1 MKRFLGRTAPAPAD
15 VVARAGLS
23 RGEKV
28 LAAARSEDGTWALGT
43 RDALV
48 VLPPEEQ
55 AAGHTRIPWEH
66 VQSADWSRDDD
77 RLRVSEVGEYG
88 RPRPVH
94 ELVLAEPGLL
104 LQLVRERVT
113 ASVVVQRRVE
123 VTAGRGLTVVGRR
136 PPRGGEVTWAYEL
149 DPGVDP
155 DHARRRGRARGGRG
169 GTASRRRGARPGLSP
184 DFGSERIPC

>member
-15 VVARAGLS
+15 VVARAGLA

-28 LAAARSEDGTWALGT
+28 LAAARSADGTWVLGT

-48 VLPPEEQ
+48 LLPGAQGAELTRIAWEQVQ
-55 AAGHTRIPWEH
+55 AA
-66 VQSADWSRDDD
+66 DWARDDD

-94 ELVLAEPGLL
+94 EVVLEEPGLL

-113 ASVVVQRRVE
+113 ASVVLQRRVE
-123 VTAGRGLTVVGRR
+123 VAGGRGLTVVARR
-136 PPRGGEVTWAYEL
+136 PPRGGDVAWAYEL
-149 DPGVDP
+149 DAGLDPADPVVREAAEAGVRS
-155 DHARRRGRARGGRG
+155 AAEEL
-169 GTASRRRGARPGLSP
+169 GLS
-184 DFGSERIPC
+184 

>member
-1 MKRFLGRTAPAPAD
+1 MKRLLGRTAPAPAD

-28 LAAARSEDGTWALGT
+28 LAAASSEDGTWALGT

-48 VLPPEEQ
+48 LLPPGERTP
-55 AAGHTRIPWEH
+55 GPTRIPWED
-66 VQSADWSRDDD
+66 VQAADWSRDDD

-123 VTAGRGLTVVGRR
+123 VASGRGLTVVGRR
-136 PPRGGEVTWAYEL
+136 PPRGGDVTWAYEL

-155 DHARRRGRARGGRG
+155 DDPEVRQAAEAGLRRA
-169 GTASRRRGARPGLSP
+169 AEELGLS
-184 DFGSERIPC
+184 

>member
-15 VVARAGLS
+15 VVARAGLA

-48 VLPPEEQ
+48 LLPAEQ
-55 AAGHTRIPWEH
+55 AGPTRIPWER
-66 VQSADWSRDDD
+66 VQAADWSRDDD

-123 VTAGRGLTVVGRR
+123 VASGRGLTVVGRR
-136 PPRGGEVTWAYEL
+136 PPRGGDVTWAYEL
-149 DPGVDP
+149 DAGVDP
-155 DHARRRGRARGGRG
+155 DDPEVHEAAE
-169 GTASRRRGARPGLSP
+169 AGLRSAAEEL
-184 DFGSERIPC
+184 GLA

>member
-1 MKRFLGRTAPAPAD
+1 MKRFLGRTPPAPAD
-15 VVARAGLS
+15 VVARAGLA

-48 VLPPEEQ
+48 LLPAGDG
-55 AAGHTRIPWEH
+55 AAPARIPWEN
-66 VQSADWSRDDD
+66 VQAADWSRDDD

-123 VTAGRGLTVVGRR
+123 VADGRGLTVVGRR
-136 PPRGGEVTWAYEL
+136 PPRGGDVSWAYEL

-155 DHARRRGRARGGRG
+155 DDPAVREAAEAGVRSA
-169 GTASRRRGARPGLSP
+169 AEELGLA
-184 DFGSERIPC
+184 

>member
-15 VVARAGLS
+15 VVARAGLP

-48 VLPPEEQ
+48 LLP
-55 AAGHTRIPWEH
+55 AGDAGPTRIAWED
-66 VQSADWSRDDD
+66 VQAADWSRDDD

-94 ELVLAEPGLL
+94 EVVLTDPGLL

-113 ASVVVQRRVE
+113 ASVVLQRRVE
-123 VTAGRGLTVVGRR
+123 VADGRGLTVVGRR
-136 PPRGGEVTWAYEL
+136 PPRGGDVAWAYDLDDGL
-149 DPGVDP
+149 DPDDP
-155 DHARRRGRARGGRG
+155 AVRSA
-169 GTASRRRGARPGLSP
+169 AEAGLRSAAEEL
-184 DFGSERIPC
+184 GLA

>member
-15 VVARAGLS
+15 VVARAGLA

-48 VLPPEEQ
+48 LLPAEE
-55 AAGHTRIPWEH
+55 AGPTRVPWER
-66 VQSADWSRDDD
+66 VQAADWSRDDD

-123 VTAGRGLTVVGRR
+123 VASGRGLTVVGRR
-136 PPRGGEVTWAYEL
+136 PPRGGDVSWAYEL
-149 DPGVDP
+149 DAGVDP
-155 DHARRRGRARGGRG
+155 DDPEVREAAE
-169 GTASRRRGARPGLSP
+169 AGLRSAAEEL
-184 DFGSERIPC
+184 GLA

>member
-15 VVARAGLS
+15 VVARAELS
-23 RGEKV
+23 RGENV
-28 LAAARSEDGTWALGT
+28 LAAARSEDGTWVLGT

-48 VLPPEEQ
+48 LLPPGE
-55 AAGHTRIPWEH
+55 AAGPTRIAWEH
-66 VQSADWSRDDD
+66 VQAADWSRDDD

-94 ELVLAEPGLL
+94 EMVLAEPGLL

-123 VTAGRGLTVVGRR
+123 VAAGRGLTVVGRR
-136 PPRGGEVTWAYEL
+136 PPRGGDVDWAYEL
-149 DPGVDP
+149 DPGVAP
-155 DHARRRGRARGGRG
+155 DDRVVREAAEAGLRSA
-169 GTASRRRGARPGLSP
+169 AEELGLS
-184 DFGSERIPC
+184 

>member
-15 VVARAGLS
+15 VVARAGLA

-43 RDALV
+43 RDVLV
-48 VLPPEEQ
+48 LLPAEE
-55 AAGHTRIPWEH
+55 AGPTRIPWER
-66 VQSADWSRDDD
+66 VQAADWSRDDD

-123 VTAGRGLTVVGRR
+123 VASGRGLTVVGRR
-136 PPRGGEVTWAYEL
+136 PPRGGEVTRAYEL

-155 DHARRRGRARGGRG
+155 DDPEVREAAEAGLRRA
-169 GTASRRRGARPGLSP
+169 AEELGLA
-184 DFGSERIPC
+184 